1 MTSRI
6 LKQMGITK
14 WVSRFQMPNA
24 AKSILIE
31 PEIITQTQT
40 TVSPI
45 IAPNKAESTNI
56 NQQNTTPL
64 QTTKITTKTSPIANI
79 SELVSAVTPKNE
91 INKTKPTQIKSKTP
105 IFRYQAICINKVFC
119 LLPLTLDIQ
128 QDISQTQLSFL
139 QNVIFARYL
148 EKPIISNRYTYQ
160 WPLFQHER
168 AEQGIEI
175 AQSFFKE
182 QLMTHQKEL
191 AFDKIWIF
199 GNILEIL
206 EINEQTLNKRIKDT
220 TTITLPTLEQSMHS
234 AVAKQSLW
242 QLIK

>member
-6 LKQMGITK
+6 LKQMGVTK
-14 WVSRFQMPNA
+14 WFSRFQAPNA

-31 PEIITQTQT
+31 PEIMIQAQPNIPP
-40 TVSPI
+40 VAS
-45 IAPNKAESTNI
+45 PNKANPT
-56 NQQNTTPL
+56 QL
-64 QTTKITTKTSPIANI
+64 QTKKVTTHTSVISNIT
-79 SELVSAVTPKNE
+79 ELVSAITPTKNE
-91 INKTKPTQIKSKTP
+91 IEKTKPTQTTNKTP
-105 IFRYQAICINKVFC
+105 RFRYQAICINKVFC
-119 LLPLTLDIQ
+119 LAPLTLDIQ
-128 QDISQTQLSFL
+128 HDISQTQLSFL

-148 EKPIISNRYTYQ
+148 EKPIISIRYTYQ

-199 GNILEIL
+199 GNLIETLEIDTSL
-206 EINEQTLNKRIKDT
+206 LSNTIKDT
-220 TTITLPTLEQSMHS
+220 NIINLPTLEQSMHN
-234 AVAKQSLW
+234 AIAKQSLW
-242 QLIK
+242 HLIK